1 MGLLIST
8 NGEEKTMTSEMI
20 EKLEKA
26 GFKRWTKGDKD
37 RLYVNA
43 KELGLELS
51 YYKTGNVSSAWF
63 CGDSISNSEGRR
75 LQAAKTY
82 IDLTSDTI
90 ISDEARLAQKVAEIV
105 GVEPDNYWDKRIK
118 F

>member
-1 MGLLIST
+1 
-8 NGEEKTMTSEMI
+8 MTSEMI

-51 YYKTGNVSSAWF
+51 YYKTGNVSDAKF

-75 LQAAKTY
+75 LHAAKTY

-105 GVEPDNYWDKRIK
+105 GVEPENYWDKRIK